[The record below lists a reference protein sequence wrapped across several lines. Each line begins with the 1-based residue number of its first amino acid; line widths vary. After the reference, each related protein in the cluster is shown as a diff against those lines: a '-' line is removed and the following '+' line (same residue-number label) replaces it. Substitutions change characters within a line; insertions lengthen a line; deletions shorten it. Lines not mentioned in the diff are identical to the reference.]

1 MAELYQQERLQPS
14 LLDRLTD
21 NSYLVKKNTLTAKHN
36 EASSKIELDSQKL
49 EKSLSKQSDVLDR
62 QGITARQLREIVKRD
77 LGWLL
82 NTGSLDDVED
92 LTDYPYTAQSV
103 LNYGIPDLTGVTVAN
118 ANIRDI
124 ERRLQ
129 RAILRY
135 EPRILKKTLQIN
147 VVKSDEMSRH
157 ALQFEIECDIWGQHS
172 PEHLILKSEIDL
184 ETGSVVV
191 IDRSGG

>member
-21 NSYLVKKNTLTAKHN
+21 NSYLAKQNAPTEKHN
-36 EASSKIELDSQKL
+36 ELSAKAEHDSKKTTN
-49 EKSLSKQSDVLDR
+49 SLSQQSDPLDR
-62 QGITARQLREIVKRD
+62 QGITARKLREIVKRD

-92 LTDYPYTAQSV
+92 LENYPYTAQSV

-118 ANIRDI
+118 ANVRDI

-129 RAILRY
+129 RAILQY

-147 VVKSDEMSRH
+147 VVKTDEMSRH

-191 IDRSGG
+191 IDRSGS